1 MTLTQNPKPKPDW
14 DNLVFGRNFSDHM
27 LQIEWTE
34 KQGWSTP
41 RIVPYGNLSLS
52 PATSCLHYAIEVN
65 G

>member
-1 MTLTQNPKPKPDW
+1 
-14 DNLVFGRNFSDHM
+14 M
-27 LQIEWTE
+27 LKIEWTE
-34 KQGWSTP
+34 KQGWETP